1 MATTAYFQISDYDG
15 RTHEFYRFLDG
26 YPCEGAGVFANF
38 PLGDHD
44 FCLDTYIRR
53 LALEKSD
60 KDYWTDVSYM
70 IDLKTRTVEVSSG
83 CYKDFNFKGS
93 FEEAIRHFAYSDYS
107 ERDALASFPQ
117 RSDVQKFIGP
127 HTIDGLWNIIRA
139 IKKEIPQLQYENHE
153 LRIIEIG
160 DNPRFYLS
168 QDFIGFPSCEMN
180 RNRMALKDAMMNARR
195 IGLKT
200 YFTNTVADKSFTMN
214 YMIRLVQD
222 GYILPLTQAYIP
234 YKQRVSDELMKLEL
248 KMIVEMIKRRDMKN
262 MAAQNFL
269 LGIHSERE
277 LRDIQDTIDQQ
288 EE

>member
-1 MATTAYFQISDYDG
+1 
-15 RTHEFYRFLDG
+15 
-26 YPCEGAGVFANF
+26 
-38 PLGDHD
+38 
-44 FCLDTYIRR
+44 
-53 LALEKSD
+53 
-60 KDYWTDVSYM
+60 
-70 IDLKTRTVEVSSG
+70 
-83 CYKDFNFKGS
+83 
-93 FEEAIRHFAYSDYS
+93 
-107 ERDALASFPQ
+107 
-117 RSDVQKFIGP
+117 
-127 HTIDGLWNIIRA
+127 
-139 IKKEIPQLQYENHE
+139 
-153 LRIIEIG
+153 
-160 DNPRFYLS
+160 
-168 QDFIGFPSCEMN
+168 
-180 RNRMALKDAMMNARR
+180 MNARR